1 MSDLLINVVT
11 SQWFLA
17 TIIIPLIIGAWAK
30 VPGPVRD
37 FVQPILDALKT
48 SSELRRENV
57 LEHVAKTA
65 VLAAEQKVPRLAIA
79 NEQQKFER
87 NQEALRVAIKD
98 ATSMGIIDPREAE
111 IRIEAAV
118 AEMKQFPILREIELK
133 TDKRLDELE
142 LERLNHQPTE

>member
-1 MSDLLINVVT
+1 MSDLLVNVVT

-17 TIIIPLIIGAWAK
+17 TVLIPLIIGAWAK
-30 VPGPVRD
+30 IPGPVKD

-87 NQEALRVAIKD
+87 NQEALQVALGD
-98 ATSMGIIDPREAE
+98 AARLGLIDPDEART
-111 IRIEAAV
+111 RIEAAV

-133 TDKRLDELE
+133 TDQRLDELE
-142 LERLNHQPTE
+142 IELLNQQPAE